1 MKKITFGIVLGAPL
15 LLAACVEEPH
25 GRCTDK
31 FRTQDYVYEWLYD
44 YQVAVRSKSVKLR
57 ADRDEMREIKREMDE
72 LQLSEQFSPLC
83 YYLDEKRE
91 KFGF

>member
-1 MKKITFGIVLGAPL
+1 MKPFTLGSCALVLL
-15 LLAACVEEPH
+15 SLAACTDEPH

-44 YQVAVRSKSVKLR
+44 YQVAVRTNTL
-57 ADRDEMREIKREMDE
+57 AQEIDRDELREIKRTMNEK
-72 LQLSEQFSPLC
+72 QLSEQFSPLC

-91 KFGF
+91 KMGF